1 MPEAYRS
8 VDAQYEQGMAD
19 NDRIDAVIE
28 AAIDD
33 LNSALN
39 SVTYRN
45 RSFCIR
51 EAILKLQELE
61 GK

>member
-8 VDAQYEQGMAD
+8 VDAQYQQDMAD

-28 AAIDD
+28 SAIDD

-39 SVTYRN
+39 SVTGRN

-51 EAILKLQELE
+51 EAIIKLKELE
-61 GK
+61 G